1 MHEEGTALWLFFSST
16 ACYKQTQKVWPNTRQ
31 QNTLAQVRGT
41 LQNQPELQSYTASI
55 SVSYAAHLS
64 QPILVSGYIPS
75 GRSMQQQMEQVV
87 LFLY

>member
-1 MHEEGTALWLFFSST
+1 MAFFFFFHSLL
-16 ACYKQTQKVWPNTRQ
+16 QTNSGVAQHMRQ

-64 QPILVSGYIPS
+64 QPILASGYIPS

>member
-1 MHEEGTALWLFFSST
+1 MHEEGTALWLFFFFHSLL
-16 ACYKQTQKVWPNTRQ
+16 QTNSGVAQHMRQ

-41 LQNQPELQSYTASI
+41 LQNQPELQSYTATI

-64 QPILVSGYIPS
+64 QPILASGYIPS

>member
-1 MHEEGTALWLFFSST
+1 M
-16 ACYKQTQKVWPNTRQ
+16 RQ

-64 QPILVSGYIPS
+64 QPILASGYIPS
-75 GRSMQQQMEQVV
+75 SRSMQQQMEQVV